1 MSSKQQQTE
10 IRHISLQVITCEVE
24 PYGLVLDTSTDD
36 EVGRTKPLAR
46 HWRMLLVLISI

>member
-24 PYGLVLDTSTDD
+24 PYGLVLDSSTDD
-36 EVGRTKPLAR
+36 EGGIADGVDGSCSNRR
-46 HWRMLLVLISI
+46 RNV